1 MLTKASNKK
10 LNLPGWQRKMIISIT
25 ALDAI
30 VFCVA
35 TLQNLPPSHKGQ
47 RVTKFCNVMLD
58 FLATGQKPSFSTGPF
73 RKSESND
80 ACSYKFLNIEL
91 ILYY

>member
-1 MLTKASNKK
+1 MLTKASNNK

-58 FLATGQKPSFSTGPF
+58 FSQPVKNQVLARGLL
-73 RKSESND
+73 EN
-80 ACSYKFLNIEL
+80 LNPTTLAPVIF
-91 ILYY
+91 